1 MTSAS
6 PAFSSAGSPP
16 VNTIGLMKLTA
27 NRGTAIRKYNIIGP
41 AYGYRG
47 KSVPKKANIY
57 FKKKQGNRDIT
68 MAGR

>member
-1 MTSAS
+1 
-6 PAFSSAGSPP
+6 
-16 VNTIGLMKLTA
+16 MKLTA